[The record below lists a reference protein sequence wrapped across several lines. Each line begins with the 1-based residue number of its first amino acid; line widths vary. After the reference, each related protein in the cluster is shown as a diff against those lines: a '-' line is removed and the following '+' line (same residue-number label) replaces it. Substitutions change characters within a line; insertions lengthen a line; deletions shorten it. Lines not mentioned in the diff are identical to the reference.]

1 MQSYEVLKVLE
12 VEETSDCTTVTD
24 TDSMGEVEFD
34 IDDEDSIIE
43 ALEEFSLDIPNTWD
57 IQADADMGIVDI
69 YDETGTNIYQLRSM
83 DYILAVV

>member
-34 IDDEDSIIE
+34 IEDEDSIIQ
-43 ALEEFSLDIPNTWD
+43 ALEEFGLDIPFTWD
-57 IQADADMGIVDI
+57 IQTEVEMGIVDI
-69 YDETGTNIYQLRSM
+69 YDEAGTNIYQLRSN
-83 DYILAVV
+83 

>member
-34 IDDEDSIIE
+34 IEDEDSIIQ
-43 ALEEFSLDIPNTWD
+43 ALEEFGLDIPFTWD
-57 IQADADMGIVDI
+57 IQTEVEMGIVDI
-69 YDETGTNIYQLRSM
+69 YDEAGTNIYQLRSNE
-83 DYILAVV
+83 